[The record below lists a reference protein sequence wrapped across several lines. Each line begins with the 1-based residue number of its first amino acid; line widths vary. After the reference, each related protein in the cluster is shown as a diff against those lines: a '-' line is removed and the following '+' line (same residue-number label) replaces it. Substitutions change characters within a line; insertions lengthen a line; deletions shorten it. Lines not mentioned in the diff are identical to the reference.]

1 MRITFIGLCTAM
13 LLLSG
18 CQTEKK
24 DSRGQYVLN
33 AEVSG
38 IKNGAW
44 AYLLLDN
51 NKIDSAQVIDS
62 RFSFQGK
69 VDHPTEFDLYIANT
83 RNHTGIWLEEGQIS
97 FKAEDGKF
105 KEAQITGSASQK
117 DSDRFWKPI
126 WAYRAKRDSLNRI
139 VNSDTTSESQKI
151 LAKKELKTVWV
162 NHLSLEKAF
171 IKNNPNAYI
180 SASTLDFYATS
191 FDKATVERLFNNFGD
206 HLKGSRYG
214 QSIQRYLELQNNLKV
229 GDTYVDFSM
238 NNKDDEVVN
247 LSDYEGNLILLDFW
261 ASWCMPCIKEM
272 PTLKE
277 VYKNYHDQGFE
288 IIGIS
293 EDESKAVWE
302 NAIAKFE
309 LDWVNLW
316 DDVGNEADS
325 YLIYNI
331 SGIPDNFLINSEGT
345 IIARGLRGEDLKQ
358 AVKEEM
364 EKKMISK

>member
-1 MRITFIGLCTAM
+1 MRIACIGLCTAM
-13 LLLSG
+13 LFLFG

-24 DSRGQYVLN
+24 DSSGSYVLN

-38 IKNGAW
+38 IENGAW

-51 NKIDSAQVIDS
+51 NKTDSAQVQDS
-62 RFSFQGK
+62 KFSFQGE
-69 VDHPTEFDLYIANT
+69 VDHPTQFDLYIANT

-126 WAYRAKRDSLNRI
+126 WAYRAKRDSLNKI
-139 VNSDTTSESQKI
+139 VDSETTSDSLKT
-151 LAKKELKTVWV
+151 LAKTELKNVWV
-162 NHLSLEKAF
+162 DHLSLEKAF
-171 IKNNPNAYI
+171 IQDNPNAYI

-191 FDKATVERLFNNFGD
+191 LDKDTVERLFNNFGD
-206 HLKGSRYG
+206 HLKASRYG

-229 GDTYVDFSM
+229 GDSYVDFAM
-238 NNKDDEVVN
+238 KNKDGEVVK
-247 LSDYEGNLILLDFW
+247 LSDYEGNLVLLDFW

-277 VYKNYHDQGFE
+277 AYKTYQNQGFE

-302 NAIAKFE
+302 KAIAKFE

-316 DDVGNEADS
+316 DEAGNEADP

-331 SGIPDNFLINSEGT
+331 SGIPDNFLINSDGI

-358 AVKEEM
+358 VVKEEM